1 MASHTINPALYKI
14 TDRKITALLWVPT
27 YSGSV
32 RVCLKEKRQSAIE
45 QNDLKEE
52 S

>member
-1 MASHTINPALYKI
+1 MASHAINPALCKI
-14 TDRKITALLWVPT
+14 TDRKITVVLSVPT

-32 RVCLKEKRQSAIE
+32 RVSLKGTRQRAIE
-45 QNDLKEE
+45 QNALKKK